1 MQVMLIDFVG
11 ALICLGVAW
20 FAWTGARRAWRRSHL
35 PADAAM
41 QVAAAVWAAYLVV
54 SLPLSWLAQ
63 SQPVLLAAASG
74 VASIFYQLLIA
85 SVAFLLLTMAGVT
98 RAWPYYLTLAQAFS
112 GLVMVLLPSNIA
124 GTPLMSDPMWVTLHL
139 LVALTL
145 AVVVARQV
153 YFSQTQRSWLALAS
167 CGLGLGLWTE
177 RLLMP
182 QNSPHFLLPQFFFFA
197 FFLWVMWHV
206 VSMAS
211 DTEKLFDGSLQNF
224 RHSTGFAPIT
234 TGRSTD
240 ELVALAVGIERRRIA
255 LELHDG
261 IGSQLVNVLST
272 LTASTSH
279 QARQTAMALEQ
290 CLSDLKL
297 TVDAMD
303 GFEDNVPEALG
314 QLRYR
319 MQRALDGQG
328 IQIAWKVQVSA
339 EIEAIKGAQSRQ
351 VLRIAQESVANVMR
365 HAQATALEVTC
376 RYVPEFCHLLLE
388 VRDNGRGITRD
399 TRTGKSSHLPG
410 KGIEGMRKRAAAMGG
425 HLLISS
431 KTGVGTTVRLTLPL
445 TARETADRPRQLHR
459 V

>member
-1 MQVMLIDFVG
+1 MQIMLIDFVG
-11 ALICLGVAW
+11 ALICMAVAW
-20 FAWTGARRAWRRSHL
+20 FAWTGARTAWRRSHL
-35 PADAAM
+35 PADLAM
-41 QVAAAVWAAYLVV
+41 QTTAAVLAVYLVV
-54 SLPLSWLAQ
+54 SLPLSWMAQ
-63 SQPVLLAAASG
+63 SQPVLLAVAGG
-74 VASIFYQLLIA
+74 VACIFYQLLIA
-85 SVAFLLLTMAGVT
+85 SVAFLLLTMAGVN

-112 GLVMVLLPSNIA
+112 GLVMLLAPSKIA
-124 GTPLMSDPMWVTLHL
+124 GNPSMSDPLWLTFHL

-145 AVVVARQV
+145 AAVVARQV
-153 YFSQTQRSWLALAS
+153 YFSQTQRSWLALAG

-177 RLLMP
+177 RLLTP
-182 QNSPHFLLPQFFFFA
+182 QDSPQFFFFA

-234 TGRSTD
+234 TGRSND

-290 CLSDLKL
+290 CLGDLKL

-303 GFEDNVPEALG
+303 GFDDNVPEALG

-339 EIEAIKGAQSRQ
+339 EIEAVKGAQSRQ

-445 TARETADRPRQLHR
+445 TARETADRPRQLHSA
-459 V
+459 